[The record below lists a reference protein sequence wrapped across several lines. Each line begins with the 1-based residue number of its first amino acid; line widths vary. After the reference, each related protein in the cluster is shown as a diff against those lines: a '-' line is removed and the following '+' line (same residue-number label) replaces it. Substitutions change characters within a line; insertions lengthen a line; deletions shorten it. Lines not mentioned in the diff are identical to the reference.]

1 MLNPSRNNIDKEESD
16 STHIVCDKKA
26 ATHSKTSDSVQNE
39 SYGGWFGEF
48 KSLAKST
55 KDSIFPAIDGIAS
68 MIHRSAMTVAAEIAQ
83 LERDAELEAER
94 WREENYGADSQ
105 GNTGDTLPLPW
116 EVKPRDPTGELL
128 GSAVPTYVEDENFK
142 HAILALSTSEE
153 TFLDPYGAG
162 EAEDFALNEQRIN
175 LIRRLLALDANLAA
189 NHAKL
194 SGKFHYI
201 RRRELLIL

>member
-1 MLNPSRNNIDKEESD
+1 
-16 STHIVCDKKA
+16 V
-26 ATHSKTSDSVQNE
+26 NE

-94 WREENYGADSQ
+94 WREENYGAASQ
-105 GNTGDTLPLPW
+105 GETGEALPLPW
-116 EVKPRDPTGELL
+116 EVKPRDPNGEL
-128 GSAVPTYVEDENFK
+128 SRSTFPFYVEDENFK
-142 HAILALSTSEE
+142 QAILALSTSEE
-153 TFLDPYGAG
+153 TFLDPYGVG
-162 EAEDFALNEQRIN
+162 EAEDFILNEQRIY

-194 SGKFHYI
+194 SGKF
-201 RRRELLIL
+201 ILCMST